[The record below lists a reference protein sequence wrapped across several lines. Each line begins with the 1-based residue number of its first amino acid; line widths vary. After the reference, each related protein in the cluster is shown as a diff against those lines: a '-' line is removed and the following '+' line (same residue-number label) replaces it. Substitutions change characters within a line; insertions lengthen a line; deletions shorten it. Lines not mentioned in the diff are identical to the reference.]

1 MMVQVLLFKTAGSIG
16 IDDGDGSEYVRFKM
30 NKRFFKHCRVHSNS
44 LKMSNVGKFPWTWFL
59 GDRTQV

>member
-30 NKRFFKHCRVHSNS
+30 NKRFFKRFRVQSNS
-44 LKMSNVGKFPWTWFL
+44 LKMSNVGRFPWSWFL
-59 GDRTQV
+59 GDRTRV